1 MKMEGEERMEYIQ
14 EIRSKIG
21 TRPLIIVG
29 STVLVHDEQE
39 RVLFQLRSDTE
50 EWGLPGGAMEP
61 GESLEETAGRELWE
75 ETGLQAS
82 EFTLLGTLSGE
93 EFYFQYP
100 NGDEVYNVIAVFRAD
115 QTKGKLSVSNAESE
129 ALRFF
134 SIDALPSPLDERA
147 KLVLEAVNT

>member
-1 MKMEGEERMEYIQ
+1 MEYIQ

-39 RVLFQLRSDTE
+39 RLLFQLRSDTE

-147 KLVLEAVNT
+147 KLVLGAVNT

>member
-1 MKMEGEERMEYIQ
+1 MEYIQ